1 MKMIGLARLGRD
13 VEVRYTANGDAV
25 ANLALAYNY
34 GRKDESGQ
42 RPTQWI
48 KASLWGERAEK
59 LAEWLTKGRE
69 ILVELDDVHG
79 EQYEGQNGVGFNIV
93 ARVVNLQF
101 TAGGGDRQDNGG
113 QQQQQ
118 QRAPQRG
125 GQQRQAQGQQR
136 NGYADATGRQQP
148 QQQQRQAADLSDM
161 DDDIPF

>member
-13 VEVRYTANGDAV
+13 AEVRYTATNDPV
-25 ANLALAYNY
+25 ATLALAYNY
-34 GRKDESGQ
+34 GRKDEAGQ

-79 EQYEGQNGVGFNIV
+79 EQYEGQNGIGFNIV
-93 ARVVNLQF
+93 ARVANLHF

-113 QQQQQ
+113 QQQRAPA
-118 QRAPQRG
+118 QRTAPQRQQ
-125 GQQRQAQGQQR
+125 GQQQR
-136 NGYADATGRQQP
+136 NGYADQTGRPQP
-148 QQQQRQAADLSDM
+148 QQSQGANLADM